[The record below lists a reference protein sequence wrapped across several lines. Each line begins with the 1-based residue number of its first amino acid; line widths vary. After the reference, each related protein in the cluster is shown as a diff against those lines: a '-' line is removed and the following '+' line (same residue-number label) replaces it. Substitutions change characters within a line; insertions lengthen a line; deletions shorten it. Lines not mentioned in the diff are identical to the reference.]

1 MATEEE
7 DPRDRVWRLLMEKE
21 HYTDCP
27 REVMGALDALGVT
40 NDVEAADA
48 ELTYDDTSG
57 ATDWTITAATR
68 STLIR
73 IQASATRADRHV
85 WSVARH
91 RESIEYA
98 VAPTVDVDVR
108 PLTDIERVELNNVGA
123 TDAWQTGAQVLQI
136 WTFFLR
142 GGDTV
147 ELRVDTG
154 DRIRSE
160 AVGQMCSLF
169 ARQVTSGLP

>member
-21 HYTDCP
+21 RYTDCP

-40 NDVEAADA
+40 NDVEVAHA

-73 IQASATRADRHV
+73 IRASATRADRQV
-85 WSVARH
+85 WSVGRH
-91 RESIEYA
+91 RDSIEYT

-123 TDAWQTGAQVLQI
+123 TDAWQPGAQVVQT
-136 WTFFLR
+136 WTFHLR
-142 GGDTV
+142 GADTV

-154 DRIRSE
+154 DRFRSE
-160 AVGQMCSLF
+160 AVGQICSLF
-169 ARQVTSGLP
+169 ARQVTSRSS